1 MKPSKFIKPGERLTV
16 AELYKRQFG
25 CSTSL
30 MGYEVYLRSCL
41 LRDHLIYIDF
51 QSLPYVIY
59 RKETYL
65 EKLLDKL
72 SNWWYNN
79 IIERWV
85 R

>member
-25 CSTSL
+25 CSTSPT
-30 MGYEVYLRSCL
+30 MYEVYLRAYL
-41 LRDHLIYIDF
+41 LRDHLIYVDF
-51 QSLPYVIY
+51 QSLPYAVY

-72 SNWWYNN
+72 SNRWYNIN
-79 IIERWV
+79 ERWI